1 METKIIMSRKQLK
14 QAHVLRNYN
23 ERRIDRKTAA
33 EALGLSERQ
42 ITRLAKGMKEN
53 GELALIH
60 KNTGRKPAK
69 AIQPEIVA
77 AILSIRTEETY
88 KGCNITHFKELLER
102 EHGLKISYNAL
113 YRMLTNNGI
122 VSPKKHSGPKP
133 HRRRKRKPSAGE
145 LIQIDASPFDWLSDG
160 KQTALQGAVD
170 DATGMITGLY
180 MTENECLHGY
190 CEIMT
195 QTVTSFGVPLTVYS
209 DKHTIFRSPTSDK
222 KESEGEDANLTQFG
236 RALAELGVNIIY
248 AHSPQAKGRI
258 ERLWSTLQSRLPVEL
273 RLRGIKTIEA
283 ANAFLAGTYIPM
295 YNERFAVKAEAGLIF
310 IPYTHKE
317 DIANILCVKEKRKT
331 DNAGS
336 FSFRR
341 QYFTVLD
348 RGYPLIPSKAE
359 IEVLVNVNFG
369 LRVRYK
375 GRVFETVIAEK
386 PVAPN
391 RCVKRKPKIPSDI
404 EARVKPYLIH
414 GSDEWKRIWHYE
426 DYNESLAFIYE
437 LLLAKYA

>member
-1 METKIIMSRKQLK
+1 METKIIMSKKQLK

-23 ERRIDRKTAA
+23 EQVIDRKTTA

-42 ITRLAKGMKEN
+42 ITRLAKGMKET

-77 AILSIRTEETY
+77 AILSIRAQDMY

-102 EHGLKISYNAL
+102 EHGLKISYNSL
-113 YRMLTNNGI
+113 YRMLTGNGI

-145 LIQIDASPFDWLSDG
+145 LIQIDASPFDWTRDG
-160 KQTALQGAVD
+160 KQTALHGAVD

-180 MTENECLHGY
+180 MTDNECLHGY
-190 CEIMT
+190 FEIMT
-195 QTVTSFGVPLTVYS
+195 QTVSSFGVPLTAYS
-209 DKHTIFRSPTSDK
+209 DKHTIFRSPATEK
-222 KESEGEDANLTQFG
+222 KESEGEEANLTQFG

-273 RLRGIKTIEA
+273 SLRGIKTIEA
-283 ANAFLAGTYIPM
+283 ANAFLVGTYIPM
-295 YNERFAVKAEAGLIF
+295 YNERFAVKTESEPIF

-317 DIANILCVKEKRKT
+317 DISNILCVKEKRKT

-348 RGYPLIPSKAE
+348 RGYPLIPSKTE
-359 IEVLVNVNFG
+359 IEVLVNVNYG

-375 GRVFETVIAEK
+375 GRVFETAVAEK
-386 PVAPN
+386 PIAPN
-391 RCVKRKPKIPSDI
+391 PSKKRKAKIPPDI
-404 EARVKPYLIH
+404 EAQVNPHMTH

-437 LLLAKYA
+437 LFLAKYA